1 MLNFIIPP
9 LPGHGCLKQ
18 KGNTSLETVRFA
30 ETRGSRLVL
39 PGIILTD
46 M

>member
-1 MLNFIIPP
+1 MLIFPP
-9 LPGHGCLKQ
+9 LPVYGCLKQ
-18 KGNTSLETVRFA
+18 KGNTSRETVRFA

-39 PGIILTD
+39 PVIILTD